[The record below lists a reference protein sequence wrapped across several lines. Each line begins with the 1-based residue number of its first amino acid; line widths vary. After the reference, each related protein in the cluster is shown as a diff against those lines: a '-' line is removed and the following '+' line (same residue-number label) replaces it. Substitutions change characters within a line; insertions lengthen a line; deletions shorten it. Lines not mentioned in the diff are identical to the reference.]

1 MTIAREQLT
10 KAERELSRALAW
22 IAELKAGLVHQET
35 LAALLTAYRMAG
47 LHLHDMLLMAGHERI
62 ESELRA
68 RGVTPAPDVAA
79 ALTDGVALADAERT
93 S

>member
-62 ESELRA
+62 EKELRGKA
-68 RGVTPAPDVAA
+68 DVAT
-79 ALTDGVALADAERT
+79 ALSNGAALADEGT